1 MQPGISSDI
10 NMFGHV
16 LDIAMLSEGNW
27 EQNKMLQ
34 QRNHR
39 EHWPKIKEI
48 LIFSINSNPKVGGD
62 SKAHGVILSS
72 STCASIRVQNTVPF
86 IAMSSQMEEEMGKNV
101 QGQRFI

>member
-62 SKAHGVILSS
+62 SKAHGETVEEAREGKLVPKMISGYLGRGRGGEILL
-72 STCASIRVQNTVPF
+72 R
-86 IAMSSQMEEEMGKNV
+86 GK
-101 QGQRFI
+101 G